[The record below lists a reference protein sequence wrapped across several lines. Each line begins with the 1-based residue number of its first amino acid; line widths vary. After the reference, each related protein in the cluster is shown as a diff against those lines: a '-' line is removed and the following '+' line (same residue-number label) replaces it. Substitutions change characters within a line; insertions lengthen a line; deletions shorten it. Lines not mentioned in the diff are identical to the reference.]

1 MHSKKII
8 IFPLVRSSLFLVF
21 FLASLFFIYSSADAE
36 NRTCQGPDKTVAD
49 SQANV
54 RKEFNAVNIE
64 EEGELQE
71 DYDDEFDDDFE
82 EETDSKIFD
91 PLSGYNRFMTGFND
105 KLYYWAFKPVA
116 QGYSFIIPEPGR
128 LAINRCFRNL
138 MFPMRLVNNLL
149 QLKFKN
155 AGIET
160 LRFGVNTTV
169 GILGFRD
176 PARSYFNLNPCKED
190 FGQTLGR
197 YGIGGG
203 FHIVLPVFG
212 PSNLR
217 DAIGK
222 IPDYF
227 LNPINYIEDGYAA
240 IGVNAFDRTNYGSL
254 HIGEY
259 EAIQKDALDFYILM
273 RDSYEQNRKMKIKE

>member
-1 MHSKKII
+1 MRSKKII
-8 IFPLVRSSLFLVF
+8 IFPAARSSLFWF
-21 FLASLFFIYSSADAE
+21 FFGAFIFFIYSSADAE
-36 NRTCQGPDKTVAD
+36 NTTCQEPDKTVAD
-49 SQANV
+49 SQIN
-54 RKEFNAVNIE
+54 FNTSNIE
-64 EEGELQE
+64 EEDSDDEFDE
-71 DYDDEFDDDFE
+71 EFDDEFDDEFE
-82 EETDSKIFD
+82 DESDSKTFD
-91 PLSGYNRFMTGFND
+91 PLIGYNRFMTGFND

-116 QGYSFIIPEPGR
+116 QGYSFIMPEPGR

-138 MFPMRLVNNLL
+138 MFPIRLVNNLL

-160 LRFGVNTTV
+160 LRFGVNTTIGV
-169 GILGFRD
+169 LGFRD

-203 FHIVLPVFG
+203 FHIVLPVLG

-217 DAIGK
+217 DAIGR
-222 IPDYF
+222 IPYYF
-227 LNPINYIEDGYAA
+227 LNPVNYYIDNIYTA
-240 IGVNAFDRTNYGSL
+240 IGVDAFDRANYVSL

-259 EAIQKDALDFYILM
+259 ETLQKDALDFYILM